1 MAENKMIPPHIVIVG
16 GSAGSL
22 EVILVMLSK
31 LDPLLNLSLI
41 IVLHRKSSYD
51 SSLAELL
58 GDRTSWPVKEVEE
71 KDLILAKHIY
81 LAPGDYHLLI
91 EKNHS
96 FSLDVSEKINYSR
109 PSIDI
114 SFESAAEIYGS
125 NLTGILLSGANADGV
140 EGLKK
145 IKQWGGTSIVQDPAT
160 AEVSYMPQEGI
171 DHAPVDH
178 IVEGS
183 RIGEFLNAYF
193 LNLRIY

>member
-1 MAENKMIPPHIVIVG
+1 MAEDKMIPSHIVIVG

-22 EVILVMLSK
+22 EVILTLLGN
-31 LDPLLNLSLI
+31 LDPALNLTLI

-58 GDRTSWPVKEVEE
+58 ADKTSWQIKEVEE
-71 KDLILAKHIY
+71 KDPVLPRHVY

-91 EKNHS
+91 ERTHS
-96 FSLDVSEKINYSR
+96 FSLDVSEKVNYSR

-114 SFESAAEIYGS
+114 SFESAAEIYGTA
-125 NLTGILLSGANADGV
+125 LTGILLSGANADGV
-140 EGLKK
+140 EGLRK
-145 IKQWGGTSIVQDPAT
+145 IKQYGGTCIVQDPAT

-178 IVEGS
+178 IIEGS
-183 RIGEFLNAYF
+183 RMAEFLNQLF
-193 LNLRIY
+193 G